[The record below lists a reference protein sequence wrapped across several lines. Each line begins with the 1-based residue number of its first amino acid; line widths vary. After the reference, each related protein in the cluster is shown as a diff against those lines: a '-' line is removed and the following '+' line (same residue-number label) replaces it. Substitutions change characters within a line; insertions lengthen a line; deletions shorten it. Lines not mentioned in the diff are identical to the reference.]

1 MTTFTVPFDPEK
13 PDLTDDTWTQNEI
26 FLQVFNSGNG
36 EFFDSLY
43 REDSIS
49 NFSGEP
55 LTGEARLKFFK
66 EFLATKPKLEAKVT
80 FAYTAGD
87 VALIGVDY
95 AIDGV
100 NAAGEPFHLEGICT
114 DVLVKVEDG
123 RWLMAIDRPVARG
136 GLVA

>member
-36 EFFDSLY
+36 AYFDSLY

-49 NFSGEP
+49 NFSGES

-66 EFLATKPKLEAKVT
+66 EFLANKPKLEAKVT
-80 FAYTAGD
+80 HSYVAGD
-87 VALIGVDY
+87 VALIGVEY
-95 AIDGV
+95 AIDTVDAEGK
-100 NAAGEPFHLEGICT
+100 PFRLEGNCT

-123 RWLMAIDRPVARG
+123 RWLMAIDRPVAKS